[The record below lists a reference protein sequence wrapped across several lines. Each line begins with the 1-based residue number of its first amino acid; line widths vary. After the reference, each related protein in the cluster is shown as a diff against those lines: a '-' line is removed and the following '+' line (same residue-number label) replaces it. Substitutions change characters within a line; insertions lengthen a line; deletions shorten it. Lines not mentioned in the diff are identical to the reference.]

1 MTLRPM
7 AIQDTPADA
16 SFILNSKEHA
26 VGGGRNELH
35 YAQAADTVADVVRP
49 RRARAPRGRLVH
61 RGSV

>member
-49 RRARAPRGRLVH
+49 RARARRGRLVH
-61 RGSV
+61 RSSV